1 MSFLIA
7 RLYVRSRPIGLP
19 TCAAPNRSARAVTT
33 RSRISVASS
42 SVSVLSGAWNAR
54 WIATDLRPL
63 HLIAAVDVEDA
74 RLAQKFA
81 GGVVRGVD
89 ERADLDVLGDR
100 DRDVL
105 QGGRKVMTSS

>member
-1 MSFLIA
+1 M
-7 RLYVRSRPIGLP
+7 
-19 TCAAPNRSARAVTT
+19 TT

-54 WIATDLRPL
+54 WIATDLRL

-105 QGGRKVMTSS
+105 QGCRKVMTSS